1 MTKKQMV
8 TKDNDL
14 VGASYSLGVAE
25 QRLIFLAIIKAREQH
40 KLIDAMGLLRID
52 SKSYQK
58 QFNVSRQTAYE
69 ALKTAVTGLF
79 NAELEYS
86 QIDKETGKLA
96 HHKRRWV
103 EHIVYIDD
111 AACVDLQFTSSI
123 IPLITRLDERYTEYE
138 LKQVSELQSEYAIRL
153 YELLIQYRTMGKTNI
168 ILLDDL
174 RSKLGVETEQYKI
187 MSDFKKRVLKHAINQ
202 INTFTDIDA
211 DFEQQKEGRVITGF
225 TFTFKQ
231 KKAPEQLA
239 TATNKNRDNATPD
252 LFHNMT
258 DDQIGTFSKRLA
270 ALPELGSNAPVG
282 MSKADFV
289 AMIADDLKDA
299 DKQKKYHKHLAKLGF
314 KVAKSKVK

>member
-103 EHIVYIDD
+103 EHIVYIDA
-111 AACVDLQFTSSI
+111 AACVDLQFTNSI

-202 INTFTDIDA
+202 INTFTDINA
-211 DFEQQKEGRVITGF
+211 DFEQHKTGSKITAISF
-225 TFTFKQ
+225 KFKQ
-231 KKAPEQLA
+231 KKTPEPISNDD
-239 TATNKNRDNATPD
+239 TFIK
-252 LFHNMT
+252 MT
-258 DDQIGTFSKRLA
+258 DKQISTFSSKLA
-270 ALPELGSNAPVG
+270 ALPELGSNAPIG
-282 MSKADFV
+282 GSADDF
-289 AMIADDLKDA
+289 AKQIADDLKDA
-299 DKQKKYHKHLAKLGF
+299 DRQKKYIKHLAKLGF
-314 KVAKSKVK
+314 EVPKSKTK

>member
-1 MTKKQMV
+1 MV

-14 VGASYSLGVAE
+14 IGASYSLGVAE

-52 SKSYQK
+52 SKSYER

-79 NAELEYS
+79 YAELEYS
-86 QIDKETGKLA
+86 KIDKETGKLA

-111 AACVDLQFTSSI
+111 AACVDIQFTNSI

-153 YELLIQYRTMGKTNI
+153 YELLIQYRAIGKTNLI
-168 ILLDDL
+168 PLEDL
-174 RSKLGVETEQYKI
+174 RSKLGVDPSHYRI
-187 MSDFKKRVLKHAINQ
+187 MSDFKRRVLKHAINL
-202 INTFTDIDA
+202 INTHTDIDA
-211 DFEQQKEGRVITGF
+211 SFEQKKEGRVITGF

-231 KKAPEQLA
+231 KKTPKQ
-239 TATNKNRDNATPD
+239 TATDDSYIK
-252 LFHNMT
+252 MT
-258 DDQIGTFSKRLA
+258 DKQINTFSARLA
-270 ALPELGSNAPVG
+270 LLPELGSNAPMG
-282 MSKADFV
+282 ASTDDYAKL
-289 AMIADDLKDA
+289 IADDLKDQT
-299 DKQKKYHKHLAKLGF
+299 KQAKYHKHLDKLEF
-314 KVAKSKVK
+314 SKLRKS

>member
-14 VGASYSLGVAE
+14 IGASYSLGVAE

-52 SKSYQK
+52 SKSYER

-79 NAELEYS
+79 YAELEYS
-86 QIDKETGKLA
+86 KIDKETGKLA

-111 AACVDLQFTSSI
+111 AACVDIQFTNSI

-153 YELLIQYRTMGKTNI
+153 YELLIQYRAIGKTNL

-174 RSKLGVETEQYKI
+174 RSKLGVDPSHYRI
-187 MSDFKKRVLKHAINQ
+187 MSDFKRRVLKHAINL
-202 INTFTDIDA
+202 INTHTDIDA
-211 DFEQQKEGRVITGF
+211 NFEQKKEGRVITGF

-231 KKAPEQLA
+231 KKVPVKATHDNTFIKMKDSQIKLFSGKLA
-239 TATNKNRDNATPD
+239 R
-252 LFHNMT
+252 
-258 DDQIGTFSKRLA
+258 
-270 ALPELGSNAPVG
+270 LPELGNDAPKG
-282 MSKADFV
+282 KGFDHYATIIASELRDSSKQA
-289 AMIADDLKDA
+289 
-299 DKQKKYHKHLAKLGF
+299 KYHKYLTQLGY
-314 KVAKSKVK
+314 S

>member
-1 MTKKQMV
+1 MI

-58 QFNVSRQTAYE
+58 QFSVSRQTAYE

-111 AACVDLQFTSSI
+111 AACVDLKFTSSI

-153 YELLIQYRTMGKTNI
+153 YELLIQYRTIGKTNI

-174 RSKLGVETEQYKI
+174 RSKLGVEPSHYKI
-187 MSDFKKRVLKHAINQ
+187 MSDFKRRVLEHAIKQ
-202 INTFTDIDA
+202 INVHTDIDA
-211 DFEQQKEGRVITGF
+211 DYQQQKEGRVITGF

-231 KKAPEQLA
+231 KKAPEQFA
-239 TATNKNRDNATPD
+239 IDDGYIK
-252 LFHNMT
+252 MT
-258 DDQIGTFSKRLA
+258 DSQVRTFSSKLA
-270 ALPELGSNAPVG
+270 ALPELGSNAPTG
-282 MSKADFV
+282 ASTEQYATI
-289 AMIADDLKDA
+289 IANELRDQT
-299 DKQKKYHKHLAKLGF
+299 KQAKYHKHLAKLGF
-314 KVAKSKVK
+314 EVAKSKA

>member
-1 MTKKQMV
+1 MV

-299 DKQKKYHKHLAKLGF
+299 DKQAKYSKHLAKLGF
-314 KVAKSKVK
+314 KAAKSKVK

>member
-1 MTKKQMV
+1 MV

-40 KLIDAMGLLRID
+40 KLIDAMGLLRIE

-58 QFNVSRQTAYE
+58 QFSVSRQTAYE

-202 INTFTDIDA
+202 INTFTDINA

-270 ALPELGSNAPVG
+270 ALPELGSNAPMGASVD
-282 MSKADFV
+282 DF
-289 AMIADDLKDA
+289 ARLIADDLKDP
-299 DKQKKYHKHLAKLGF
+299 DKQTKYSKHLAKLGF
-314 KVAKSKVK
+314 KAAKSKDK

>member
-1 MTKKQMV
+1 MV

-153 YELLIQYRTMGKTNI
+153 YELMMQWKSVGKTNKI
-168 ILLDDL
+168 PLAEF
-174 RSKLGVETEQYKI
+174 RTKLGVEPEQYKK
-187 MSDFKKRVLKHAINQ
+187 MCNFKARVLDLAISQ
-202 INTFTDIDA
+202 INDFTDVTA
-211 DFEQQKEGRVITGF
+211 TYEQHKAGRAVTGF
-225 TFTFKQ
+225 TFKFKM
-231 KKAPEQLA
+231 KKNKEKTAANIETGNSGSSTIEGLNDKQLGRIA
-239 TATNKNRDNATPD
+239 RNPSFIADYNHLVSSTSPAGQNATEWE
-252 LFHNMT
+252 FEMIN
-258 DDQIGTFSKRLA
+258 RL
-270 ALPELGSNAPVG
+270 
-282 MSKADFV
+282 K
-289 AMIADDLKDA
+289 KDA
-299 DKQKKYHKHLAKLGF
+299 SQFKKRPIRDYLEY
-314 KVAKSKVK
+314 